1 MLQLTFGE
9 QVKIVLKRK
18 NMTIKQLAEI
28 MEETTGKKMSRQNL
42 TQRLNRDN
50 FQEQD
55 MRLIAAILECP
66 FQLSILGDVSFVTK
80 SAQMARVVEE
90 PAGVAVEKP
99 VGKIE
104 ESKELEEEP
113 IEEFEEEVLEP
124 IEEFEEAVLEPLEEF
139 EKAAEEP
146 VGLTVGDLIDI
157 QQEDIPVEDTESTK
171 MSLEEL
177 LAEVEALEREGK
189 AKEGRK
195 EEINKK
201 AESGW
206 FSGLRGRRKDPKNG
220 KPVDEKK
227 KEVNIFSREDEP
239 QDLQRGEMNPETGEE
254 YLSNTVRMNKK
265 RIGYVDVYSRKDH
278 GWKTMTEWAY
288 MGEQERKKNELG
300 EAYEPPIY
308 LD

>member
-28 MEETTGKKMSRQNL
+28 IEKTTGKKMSRQNL

-55 MRLIAAILECP
+55 MRMIAAILECP
-66 FQLSILGDVSFVTK
+66 FELSILGDVSFVTR
-80 SAQMARVVEE
+80 SAQMDRIVEE
-90 PAGVAVEKP
+90 PADVAVEEP
-99 VGKIE
+99 VEEIE
-104 ESKELEEEP
+104 ES
-113 IEEFEEEVLEP
+113 EEVAEEP

-139 EKAAEEP
+139 EEAAEEP

-189 AKEGRK
+189 TKEGRK

-201 AESGW
+201 TDSGW
-206 FSGLRGRRKDPKNG
+206 FSGLRGRRKDSKNV
-220 KPVDEKK
+220 KPVEEKRE
-227 KEVNIFSREDEP
+227 EVKISYREDEP
-239 QDLQRGEMNPETGEE
+239 QDLEKGEVNPETGEE
-254 YLSNTVRMNKK
+254 YLSDTVRMNKK
-265 RIGYVDVYSRKDH
+265 RIGYVEVYSRKEH
-278 GWKTMTEWAY
+278 CWKTMTEWAF
-288 MGEQERKKNELG
+288 MGEQQQKKNDLG
-300 EAYEPPIY
+300 DAYEPPIY
-308 LD
+308 LE

>member
-28 MEETTGKKMSRQNL
+28 IEETTGKKMSRQNL

-55 MRLIAAILECP
+55 MRMIAAILECP
-66 FQLSILGDVSFVTK
+66 FELSILGDVSFVTR
-80 SAQMARVVEE
+80 SAQMDRIVEE
-90 PAGVAVEKP
+90 PADVAVEEP
-99 VGKIE
+99 VEEIE
-104 ESKELEEEP
+104 ESEEAEEET
-113 IEEFEEEVLEP
+113 

-139 EKAAEEP
+139 EEAAEEP
-146 VGLTVGDLIDI
+146 LGLTVGDLIDI
-157 QQEDIPVEDTESTK
+157 QQEDIPVEDTESAK

-189 AKEGRK
+189 TKEGRK

-201 AESGW
+201 ADSGW
-206 FSGLRGRRKDPKNG
+206 FSGLRGRRKDSKNV
-220 KPVDEKK
+220 KPVEEKRE
-227 KEVNIFSREDEP
+227 EVKISYREDEP
-239 QDLQRGEMNPETGEE
+239 QDLEKGEVNPETGEE
-254 YLSNTVRMNKK
+254 YLSDTVRMNKK
-265 RIGYVDVYSRKDH
+265 RIGYVEVYSRKEH
-278 GWKTMTEWAY
+278 CWKTMTEWAF
-288 MGEQERKKNELG
+288 MGEQQQKKNDLG

-308 LD
+308 LE